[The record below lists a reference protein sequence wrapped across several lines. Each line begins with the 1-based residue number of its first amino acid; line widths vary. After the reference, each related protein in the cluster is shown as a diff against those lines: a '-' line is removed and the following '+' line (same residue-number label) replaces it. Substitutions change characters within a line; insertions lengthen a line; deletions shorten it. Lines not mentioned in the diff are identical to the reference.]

1 MESEWSENK
10 NRRSGV
16 WKHFWTHKNDSSF
29 LKCRHC
35 KREFTKHSST
45 TSLRCHVTRVHSLRH
60 DDYEAGSFNQNNKN
74 AKSGP
79 SILTLLKA
87 EHVYPKLCLAK
98 LVVLDRIP
106 FCHRNSKYED
116 IARGLKIPATEKG
129 MKEMVM
135 SLGEEIRSEIKKQL
149 KLEKGIGRKF
159 SLTLDEWTSC
169 GKKTVFVFKCSHV
182 YGVGMIRINSR
193 VKAAGIIQIILE
205 KLEQF
210 ELDMKTD
217 IMALSAFVMRKSG
230 RLLGIEHQLCYNHGI
245 HLAVVDVIYCV
256 NDDFDEYLEN
266 APDIKNEFGAE
277 VDVRR
282 HVREEF
288 SADNGQSRQMEFY
301 VNKYCEGWNG
311 VDPNSHG

>member
-79 SILTLLKA
+79 SILTVLKA

-106 FCHRNSKYED
+106 FCVFAKSTEIQNMRILLED
-116 IARGLKIPATEKG
+116 
-129 MKEMVM
+129 
-135 SLGEEIRSEIKKQL
+135 
-149 KLEKGIGRKF
+149 
-159 SLTLDEWTSC
+159 
-169 GKKTVFVFKCSHV
+169 
-182 YGVGMIRINSR
+182 
-193 VKAAGIIQIILE
+193 
-205 KLEQF
+205 
-210 ELDMKTD
+210 
-217 IMALSAFVMRKSG
+217 
-230 RLLGIEHQLCYNHGI
+230 
-245 HLAVVDVIYCV
+245 
-256 NDDFDEYLEN
+256 
-266 APDIKNEFGAE
+266 
-277 VDVRR
+277 
-282 HVREEF
+282 
-288 SADNGQSRQMEFY
+288 
-301 VNKYCEGWNG
+301 
-311 VDPNSHG
+311 